1 MTVHTYYGKKSIE
14 ELKMNAPRY
23 CQFKKCDNK
32 EVFISNYI
40 EVGSGTYKMYVKTGW
55 TPMREVTWEEI

>member
-1 MTVHTYYGKKSIE
+1 
-14 ELKMNAPRY
+14 MNIPRY

-40 EVGSGTYKMYVKTGW
+40 EVGSGTYKMYVETGW
-55 TPMREVTWEEI
+55 IPMREVTWEEI